1 MDQTDL
7 TIFVIL
13 LKIVIFVQA
22 VVLAHL
28 TFSAYRRSGET
39 DLVLL
44 SIAFSSIVVGVLL
57 EGAVTQVFGLGLLV
71 GSLIESVFVALA
83 LGVMIYSLYG

>member
-1 MDQTDL
+1 MNQTDL
-7 TIFVIL
+7 TIFIIL

-28 TFSAYRRSGET
+28 TYTAYQRSGEK
-39 DLVLL
+39 DLYML
-44 SIAFSSIVVGVLL
+44 SIAFSSIVIGVVL
-57 EGAVTQVFGLGLLV
+57 EGTVTQLLGQGILI

-83 LGVMIYSLYG
+83 LAVMIYSLYG